1 MTDPDA
7 RTINEILAD
16 AGAPLPEPKSRA
28 PKAVRLVADISIFL
42 FAISLAVIIGSAV
55 IANLFSVPVF
65 IEVAL
70 IALGVVLLLYYR
82 HAKKWALLAIAAIYA
97 VNVGIW
103 LFSIAKGA
111 PPDFAG
117 FAISSVVP
125 ILLLGVGATHWPSF
139 K

>member
-1 MTDPDA
+1 MLATFRRLFKGKPNKSQCNAKVRWIAEAIYISTSFQDRA
-7 RTINEILAD
+7 RSAAIELGPEAIETLA
-16 AGAPLPEPKSRA
+16 E
-28 PKAVRLVADISIFL
+28 
-42 FAISLAVIIGSAV
+42 
-55 IANLFSVPVF
+55 LFSVPVF